1 MKVLSTFV
9 FTAAIVTAPAFAM
22 AKDCGSL
29 PARLQLPNG
38 ATATEEEMKATASK
52 FPPYA
57 QAVTAY
63 MRCHSDEVKTA
74 KDEYDAVAADWSKQQ
89 AAFKNAPPKQ

>member
-1 MKVLSTFV
+1 MKLVSTLV
-9 FTAAIVTAPAFAM
+9 ITAAALTMPAIAM

-38 ATATEEEMKATASK
+38 ATASEDEMKATASK

-57 QAVTAY
+57 QAVSAY
-63 MRCHSDEVKTA
+63 MRCHNDEVKSA
-74 KDEYDAVAADWSKQQ
+74 KDEYDAVAADWAKQQ
-89 AAFKNAPPKQ
+89 AAFKNAAPK